1 LNYIILYWGPDE
13 KVLNIMTIISLH
25 NSNLNIKK
33 NMGEPA
39 MVLAPQGMC
48 SFALA
53 DNEMSIYTMVCRR
66 VNDIFE
72 WFRIFGS

>member
-1 LNYIILYWGPDE
+1 
-13 KVLNIMTIISLH
+13 MTIIFIK
-25 NSNLNIKK
+25 NKNIKKKKKKKKK

-66 VNDIFE
+66 VNL
-72 WFRIFGS
+72 

>member
-1 LNYIILYWGPDE
+1 
-13 KVLNIMTIISLH
+13 
-25 NSNLNIKK
+25 
-33 NMGEPA
+33 